1 MAVNYEYYRCFYYVA
16 KYRNLTQ
23 AAAAMNSSQ
32 PNMTRVIHN
41 LEHDLGCR
49 LLIRSNRGVA
59 LTEEGARLYQ
69 HVAAAFE
76 ELRLGEEE
84 LIRSGGIQEGTL
96 HIGTS
101 ETALHILLLKVL
113 WEFHQ
118 AYPGVRLKIR
128 NFTTPQAINALSRG
142 EIDLA
147 VTTTPVGPLRPYLKR
162 MDLKSFQDILIGG
175 RQFAELAKQP
185 LQLADLSR
193 YPLISLARDTRTFA
207 FYSQIYMSHDLELDP
222 DIEVATTDLILPMV
236 KNGLGL
242 GFLPQAFAEE
252 ALESG
257 SVVQLR
263 LLDPIPGRHI
273 CMVWDS
279 HGGLGDP
286 ARILRQMLCDCSD
299 RE

>member
-1 MAVNYEYYRCFYYVA
+1 MM
-16 KYRNLTQ
+16 K
-23 AAAAMNSSQ
+23 
-32 PNMTRVIHN
+32 
-41 LEHDLGCR
+41 
-49 LLIRSNRGVA
+49 
-59 LTEEGARLYQ
+59 
-69 HVAAAFE
+69 
-76 ELRLGEEE
+76 LR
-84 LIRSGGIQEGTL
+84 
-96 HIGTS
+96 IGTRKS
-101 ETALHILLLKVL
+101 RLAMVQTELVKAEILKHFPSAEIELVPITTRGDRQLDRSLASFGGKGVFTRELEEALLK
-113 WEFHQ
+113 
-118 AYPGVRLKIR
+118 
-128 NFTTPQAINALSRG
+128 G

-147 VTTTPVGPLRPYLKR
+147 VITTPVGPLRPYLKR